1 MKLIQLSA
9 LVIGLSSCL
18 KINSEFPCG
27 FKYTKENM
35 IDEMDAFSRGLNK
48 ARYQNAYDIA

>member
-1 MKLIQLSA
+1 MKFILLVT
-9 LVIGLSSCL
+9 LVIGLVSSI
-18 KINSEFPCG
+18 KINAEFPCG

-35 IDEMDAFSRGLNK
+35 IDEMDAFSRGFNK